1 MSLLGYL
8 LLSWAL
14 FNVLF
19 AACFLYPV
27 AMSQRAVAAAH
38 GADHATG

>member
-27 AMSQRAVAAAH
+27 VMSELAAADR
-38 GADHATG
+38 ANHAPG